1 MRRRPPRSTRPDTPF
16 PYTALFRSTMRS
28 PMAAPGRKASCE
40 PRRRNTAEG
49 RFCTGKPVAP
59 SLALATQLV
68 RAASWVSFKV
78 VMGGGSGLG
87 WIEVLVQPLP
97 ALVVVVLQ
105 LGAGPRL
112 RGGADDAATLEHE
125 RHRISVVMRRAGV
138 SGRCLCYGAGLGD
151 VLSPAVVQA

>member
-87 WIEVLVQPLP
+87 WLEVLVPPLP
-97 ALVVVVLQ
+97 ALVVVVLHLCPGQ
-105 LGAGPRL
+105 RL
-112 RGGADDAATLEHE
+112 RGGADVSPRLEHD
-125 RHRISVVMRRAGV
+125 RPSISDVIRLAVLRPLGLFVVAA
-138 SGRCLCYGAGLGD
+138 LAAAY
-151 VLSPAVVQA
+151 